1 MAWFLRLFKGITHL
15 QYDDDTALF
24 IANDVSQITAT
35 KFILYCFEEMAGL
48 KINYHKSDVFTIG
61 LEESDTIGASQM
73 LNCPIGHFPMKYL
86 GLPISPEKVLNPD
99 FDFLGQK
106 LEKRLGNW
114 GPGSLSHAGRAVQIN
129 ACMSSIPSYAM
140 GFYLLPEG
148 VHQRFDKIRGRYY
161 WAGNKLKGK
170 YHMVK
175 WEDMAF
181 PKDFGGLGFT
191 ETRRMNAAL
200 LAKWIIKLE
209 SNDQSLCL
217 QVLRGKYM

>member
-15 QYDDDTALF
+15 QYGDDTALF

-48 KINYHKSDVFTIG
+48 KINYHKSEVFTIG

-114 GPGSLSHAGRAVQIN
+114 GPGSLSHAGRAV
-129 ACMSSIPSYAM
+129 
-140 GFYLLPEG
+140 
-148 VHQRFDKIRGRYY
+148 
-161 WAGNKLKGK
+161 
-170 YHMVK
+170 
-175 WEDMAF
+175 
-181 PKDFGGLGFT
+181 
-191 ETRRMNAAL
+191 
-200 LAKWIIKLE
+200 
-209 SNDQSLCL
+209 
-217 QVLRGKYM
+217 